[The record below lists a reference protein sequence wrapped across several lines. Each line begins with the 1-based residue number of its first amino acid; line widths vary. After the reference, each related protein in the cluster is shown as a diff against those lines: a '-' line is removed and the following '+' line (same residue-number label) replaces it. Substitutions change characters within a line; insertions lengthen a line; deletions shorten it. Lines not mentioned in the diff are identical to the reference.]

1 MKNLRTIT
9 EEIEKEYINMG
20 INTFFELNEGGHF
33 NQVETRLIKAISWL
47 LNN

>member
-9 EEIEKEYINMG
+9 EEIEKEYFNMG
-20 INTFFELNEGGHF
+20 INTFFDLNEGGHF
-33 NQVETRLIKAISWL
+33 NQVETRVNKAISWH